1 MTQNCV
7 SSNGSQDTIE
17 ENQEK
22 KAVPVRRNRLT
33 RSRFSDSFSS
43 HDKKSFTVEAEEE
56 EEEEEEEKKTK
67 DGTEK
72 SSPRGV
78 LEDFSVS
85 VESETSSKA
94 STSNSYES
102 EATSPRASTSGSE
115 GQPNATTPWRD
126 FFRVF
131 KKGPAASC
139 HPLPPLKKGT
149 PKLSKRKSRSR
160 RFREEIVPTL
170 TSPLDGEFCHF
181 KSSWKNFSL
190 SELHAATDT
199 FSQVKI
205 QKLHYRIPQYSL
217 QLQMQCTL
225 CYVVVFVV
233 VAVSI
238 SICSRYL
245 VFFHKENLIGEGGY
259 AEVYKG
265 KLEDGQFVAIKR
277 LTRGSPEDMTV
288 DFLSELGII
297 VHVDHP
303 NIAKVIGYGV
313 EGGMHLVLEL
323 SANGSLASLLY
334 GPKEKLDWR
343 IRYKIALG
351 TARGLLYLHEECQRR
366 IIHKDIKASNILLT
380 EDLEPQIS
388 DFGLAKWL
396 PEEWSHHTLSKIEG
410 TFGFVIQNLGRVS
423 ESSRY
428 LALQSDLISYLDS
441 YLPPEFF
448 MHGIVD
454 EKTDVYAYGVL
465 LLELI
470 TGRQALDSSQQSLVM
485 WAKPLLLKNSI
496 EELVDPILVDAYDS
510 EQMDR
515 LACTASMC
523 IHQSPSERP
532 QMSQVVRVLQGDESS
547 FEELKQRQ
555 RTPSIEDLYDADEND
570 STEYLSDL
578 NQQMEV
584 VLSNCNEKSEEHGRS
599 TECLDDPNQQEGVAV
614 LNRSGI

>member
-1 MTQNCV
+1 MEDVQQPSASLC
-7 SSNGSQDTIE
+7 NGSQDTIE

-56 EEEEEEEKKTK
+56 EEEETK

-199 FSQVKI
+199 FSQ
-205 QKLHYRIPQYSL
+205 
-217 QLQMQCTL
+217 
-225 CYVVVFVV
+225 
-233 VAVSI
+233 
-238 SICSRYL
+238 
-245 VFFHKENLIGEGGY
+245 ENLIGEGGY

-410 TFGFVIQNLGRVS
+410 TFG
-423 ESSRY
+423 
-428 LALQSDLISYLDS
+428 

-470 TGRQALDSSQQSLVM
+470 TGRQALDSSQHSLVM
-485 WAKPLLLKNSI
+485 WAKPLLLKNII
-496 EELVDPILVDAYDS
+496 EELVDPILVDGYDS

-599 TECLDDPNQQEGVAV
+599 TECLDDPNQEEEGVAV

>member
-1 MTQNCV
+1 MEDVQQPSASLC
-7 SSNGSQDTIE
+7 NGSQDTIE

-22 KAVPVRRNRLT
+22 KAVPVRRKRLT
-33 RSRFSDSFSS
+33 RSRFADSFSC
-43 HDKKSFTVEAEEE
+43 HDKKSFTVEAEKEE
-56 EEEEEEEKKTK
+56 EEETK
-67 DGTEK
+67 DGKEE

-85 VESETSSKA
+85 IESETSSKA
-94 STSNSYES
+94 SSSNSYES

-131 KKGPAASC
+131 KKGPTASC

-199 FSQVKI
+199 FSQ
-205 QKLHYRIPQYSL
+205 
-217 QLQMQCTL
+217 
-225 CYVVVFVV
+225 
-233 VAVSI
+233 
-238 SICSRYL
+238 
-245 VFFHKENLIGEGGY
+245 ENLIGEGGY

-288 DFLSELGII
+288 DFLSELGIN

-323 SANGSLASLLY
+323 SVNGSLASLLY

-410 TFGFVIQNLGRVS
+410 TFG
-423 ESSRY
+423 
-428 LALQSDLISYLDS
+428 

-470 TGRQALDSSQQSLVM
+470 TGRQALDSSQHSLVM
-485 WAKPLLLKNSI
+485 WAKPLLLNNSI
-496 EELVDPILVDAYDS
+496 EELVDPILADAYDS

-555 RTPSIEDLYDADEND
+555 RTPSIEELYDADEND

-599 TECLDDPNQQEGVAV
+599 TECLDDPNQQEEGVAV
-614 LNRSGI
+614 LSRSGI

>member
-1 MTQNCV
+1 MEDVQQPSASVC
-7 SSNGSQDTIE
+7 NGSQDAIE

-43 HDKKSFTVEAEEE
+43 HAFVSDKKSFTVEAEE

-199 FSQVKI
+199 FSQ
-205 QKLHYRIPQYSL
+205 
-217 QLQMQCTL
+217 
-225 CYVVVFVV
+225 
-233 VAVSI
+233 
-238 SICSRYL
+238 
-245 VFFHKENLIGEGGY
+245 ENLIGEGGY

-313 EGGMHLVLEL
+313 EGGMHL
-323 SANGSLASLLY
+323 
-334 GPKEKLDWR
+334 
-343 IRYKIALG
+343 
-351 TARGLLYLHEECQRR
+351 
-366 IIHKDIKASNILLT
+366 
-380 EDLEPQIS
+380 IS

-423 ESSRY
+423 ESSRF

-448 MHGIVD
+448 MHGI
-454 EKTDVYAYGVL
+454 
-465 LLELI
+465 
-470 TGRQALDSSQQSLVM
+470 
-485 WAKPLLLKNSI
+485 AKPLLLKNSI

-599 TECLDDPNQQEGVAV
+599 TECLDDPNQQEEGVAV

>member
-1 MTQNCV
+1 MTQTCA
-7 SSNGSQDTIE
+7 SSNGSQDAIA
-17 ENQEK
+17 ENQEN
-22 KAVPVRRNRLT
+22 KAVPARRKRLT

-43 HDKKSFTVEAEEE
+43 QDKESFTEEVEED
-56 EEEEEEEKKTK
+56 EKESK
-67 DGTEK
+67 DGTET

-85 VESETSSKA
+85 MESETSSKA

-115 GQPNATTPWRD
+115 GQPNATPWRD

-131 KKGPAASC
+131 KKGPAVSC

-149 PKLSKRKSRSR
+149 PKLNKRKSRSR
-160 RFREEIVPTL
+160 RFREEIVPHL
-170 TSPLDGEFCHF
+170 NSPLDGEFCHF

-199 FSQVKI
+199 FSQ
-205 QKLHYRIPQYSL
+205 
-217 QLQMQCTL
+217 
-225 CYVVVFVV
+225 
-233 VAVSI
+233 
-238 SICSRYL
+238 
-245 VFFHKENLIGEGGY
+245 ENLIGEGGY

-277 LTRGSPEDMTV
+277 LTRGLPEEMTV

-351 TARGLLYLHEECQRR
+351 TAQGLLYLHEECQRR

-396 PEEWSHHTLSKIEG
+396 PEEWSHHTVSKIEG
-410 TFGFVIQNLGRVS
+410 TFG
-423 ESSRY
+423 
-428 LALQSDLISYLDS
+428 

-485 WAKPLLLKNSI
+485 WAKPLLQNNSI
-496 EELVDPILVDAYDS
+496 KELVDPILADAYNS

-555 RTPSIEDLYDADEND
+555 RSKQQRTPWIDDLFDADEND
-570 STEYLSDL
+570 SKEYLSDL

-599 TECLDDPNQQEGVAV
+599 TERLNDPNQLEGEAV
-614 LNRSGI
+614 MSCSEI

>member
-1 MTQNCV
+1 MEDVQQPSASLC
-7 SSNGSQDTIE
+7 NGSQDTIE

-43 HDKKSFTVEAEEE
+43 HASVSDKKSFTVEAEEE
-56 EEEEEEEKKTK
+56 EETN

-199 FSQVKI
+199 FSQ
-205 QKLHYRIPQYSL
+205 
-217 QLQMQCTL
+217 
-225 CYVVVFVV
+225 
-233 VAVSI
+233 
-238 SICSRYL
+238 
-245 VFFHKENLIGEGGY
+245 ENLIGEGGY

-410 TFGFVIQNLGRVS
+410 TFG
-423 ESSRY
+423 
-428 LALQSDLISYLDS
+428 

-470 TGRQALDSSQQSLVM
+470 TGRQALDSSQHSLVM

-599 TECLDDPNQQEGVAV
+599 TECLDDPNQQEEGVAV

>member
-1 MTQNCV
+1 MTQTCAG
-7 SSNGSQDTIE
+7 SNGSQDAIE

-22 KAVPVRRNRLT
+22 KAVPARRKRLT

-43 HDKKSFTVEAEEE
+43 QDKESFTTEAEAEEDE
-56 EEEEEEEKKTK
+56 MESK
-67 DGTEK
+67 DGTET

-85 VESETSSKA
+85 MESETSSKA

-115 GQPNATTPWRD
+115 GQPNATPWRD

-131 KKGPAASC
+131 KKGPAVSC

-149 PKLSKRKSRSR
+149 PKLNKRKSRSR
-160 RFREEIVPTL
+160 RFREEIVPHL
-170 TSPLDGEFCHF
+170 NSPLDGEFCHF

-199 FSQVKI
+199 FSQ
-205 QKLHYRIPQYSL
+205 
-217 QLQMQCTL
+217 
-225 CYVVVFVV
+225 
-233 VAVSI
+233 
-238 SICSRYL
+238 
-245 VFFHKENLIGEGGY
+245 ENLIGEGGY

-277 LTRGSPEDMTV
+277 LTRGLPEEMTV

-334 GPKEKLDWR
+334 GLF
-343 IRYKIALG
+343 IV
-351 TARGLLYLHEECQRR
+351 Q
-366 IIHKDIKASNILLT
+366 IIVKFISLT
-380 EDLEPQIS
+380 

-396 PEEWSHHTLSKIEG
+396 PEEWSHHTVSKIEG
-410 TFGFVIQNLGRVS
+410 TFG
-423 ESSRY
+423 
-428 LALQSDLISYLDS
+428 

-485 WAKPLLLKNSI
+485 WAKPLLQNNSI
-496 EELVDPILVDAYDS
+496 KELVDPILADAYNS

-555 RTPSIEDLYDADEND
+555 RSKQQRTPWIDDLFAADEND
-570 STEYLSDL
+570 SKEYLSDL

-599 TECLDDPNQQEGVAV
+599 TECLNDLNQLEGEAV
-614 LNRSGI
+614 MSCSEI

>member
-1 MTQNCV
+1 MEDLREPSAPLC
-7 SSNGSQDTIE
+7 NGSQDAIE

-22 KAVPVRRNRLT
+22 KAVPARRKRLT

-43 HDKKSFTVEAEEE
+43 QDKESFTAEAEAEEDE
-56 EEEEEEEKKTK
+56 MESK
-67 DGTEK
+67 DGTET

-85 VESETSSKA
+85 MESETSSKA

-115 GQPNATTPWRD
+115 GQPNATPWRD

-131 KKGPAASC
+131 KKGPAVSC

-149 PKLSKRKSRSR
+149 PKLNKRKSRSR
-160 RFREEIVPTL
+160 RFREEIVPHL
-170 TSPLDGEFCHF
+170 NSPLDGEFCHF

-199 FSQVKI
+199 FSQ
-205 QKLHYRIPQYSL
+205 
-217 QLQMQCTL
+217 
-225 CYVVVFVV
+225 
-233 VAVSI
+233 
-238 SICSRYL
+238 
-245 VFFHKENLIGEGGY
+245 ENLIGEGGY

-277 LTRGSPEDMTV
+277 LTRGLPEEMTV

-334 GPKEKLDWR
+334 GLF
-343 IRYKIALG
+343 IV
-351 TARGLLYLHEECQRR
+351 Q
-366 IIHKDIKASNILLT
+366 II
-380 EDLEPQIS
+380 IS

-396 PEEWSHHTLSKIEG
+396 PEEWSHHTVSKIEG
-410 TFGFVIQNLGRVS
+410 TFG
-423 ESSRY
+423 
-428 LALQSDLISYLDS
+428 

-485 WAKPLLLKNSI
+485 WAKPLLQNNSI
-496 EELVDPILVDAYDS
+496 KELVDPILADAYNS

-555 RTPSIEDLYDADEND
+555 RSKQQRTPWIDDLFAADEND
-570 STEYLSDL
+570 SKEYLSDL

-599 TECLDDPNQQEGVAV
+599 TECLNDLNQLEGEAV
-614 LNRSGI
+614 MSCSEI

>member
-1 MTQNCV
+1 MEDVQQPSASLC
-7 SSNGSQDTIE
+7 NGSQDTIE
-17 ENQEK
+17 ENQDK
-22 KAVPVRRNRLT
+22 KADPVRRKRLT
-33 RSRFSDSFSS
+33 RSRFSNSFSS
-43 HDKKSFTVEAEEE
+43 HASVSDKKSFTVEAEEE
-56 EEEEEEEKKTK
+56 EEKETK
-67 DGTEK
+67 DGTEE

-85 VESETSSKA
+85 IESETSSKA
-94 STSNSYES
+94 SSSNSYES

-199 FSQVKI
+199 FSQV
-205 QKLHYRIPQYSL
+205 
-217 QLQMQCTL
+217 
-225 CYVVVFVV
+225 FVV
-233 VAVSI
+233 VVVSI

-288 DFLSELGII
+288 DFLSELGIL

-410 TFGFVIQNLGRVS
+410 TFG
-423 ESSRY
+423 
-428 LALQSDLISYLDS
+428 

-470 TGRQALDSSQQSLVM
+470 TGRQALDSSQHSLVM
-485 WAKPLLLKNSI
+485 WAKPLLLNNSI
-496 EELVDPILVDAYDS
+496 EELVDPILADAYDS

-570 STEYLSDL
+570 STEYLRDL

-599 TECLDDPNQQEGVAV
+599 TECLDDPNQQEEGVAV
-614 LNRSGI
+614 LSRSGI

>member
-1 MTQNCV
+1 MTQTCA
-7 SSNGSQDTIE
+7 SSNGSQDAIE

-22 KAVPVRRNRLT
+22 KAVPARRKRLT

-43 HDKKSFTVEAEEE
+43 QDKESFTEEVEED
-56 EEEEEEEKKTK
+56 EKESK
-67 DGTEK
+67 DGTET

-85 VESETSSKA
+85 MESETSSKA

-115 GQPNATTPWRD
+115 GQPNATPWRD

-131 KKGPAASC
+131 KKGPAVSC

-149 PKLSKRKSRSR
+149 PKLNKRKSRSR
-160 RFREEIVPTL
+160 RFREEIVPHL
-170 TSPLDGEFCHF
+170 NSPLDGEFCHF

-199 FSQVKI
+199 FSQ
-205 QKLHYRIPQYSL
+205 
-217 QLQMQCTL
+217 
-225 CYVVVFVV
+225 
-233 VAVSI
+233 
-238 SICSRYL
+238 
-245 VFFHKENLIGEGGY
+245 ENLIGEGGY

-277 LTRGSPEDMTV
+277 LTRGLPEEMTV

-351 TARGLLYLHEECQRR
+351 TAQGLLYLHEECQRR

-396 PEEWSHHTLSKIEG
+396 PEEWSHHTVSKIEG
-410 TFGFVIQNLGRVS
+410 TFG
-423 ESSRY
+423 
-428 LALQSDLISYLDS
+428 

-485 WAKPLLLKNSI
+485 WAKPLLQNNSTK
-496 EELVDPILVDAYDS
+496 ELVDPILADAYNS

-555 RTPSIEDLYDADEND
+555 RSKQQRTPWIDDLFAADEND
-570 STEYLSDL
+570 SKEYLSDL

-599 TECLDDPNQQEGVAV
+599 TECLNDLNQLEGEAV
-614 LNRSGI
+614 MSCSEI

>member
-1 MTQNCV
+1 MEDVQQPSASLC
-7 SSNGSQDTIE
+7 NGSQDTIE

-22 KAVPVRRNRLT
+22 KAVPVRRKRLT
-33 RSRFSDSFSS
+33 RSRFADSFSCHAPVS
-43 HDKKSFTVEAEEE
+43 DKKSFTVEAEK
-56 EEEEEEEKKTK
+56 EEEEEKETK

-78 LEDFSVS
+78 LEDLSVS

-94 STSNSYES
+94 SSSNSYES

-170 TSPLDGEFCHF
+170 NSSLDGEFCHF

-199 FSQVKI
+199 FSQ
-205 QKLHYRIPQYSL
+205 
-217 QLQMQCTL
+217 
-225 CYVVVFVV
+225 
-233 VAVSI
+233 
-238 SICSRYL
+238 
-245 VFFHKENLIGEGGY
+245 ENLIGEGGY

-288 DFLSELGII
+288 DFLSELGIN

-323 SANGSLASLLY
+323 SVNGSLASLLY

-410 TFGFVIQNLGRVS
+410 TFG
-423 ESSRY
+423 
-428 LALQSDLISYLDS
+428 

-470 TGRQALDSSQQSLVM
+470 TGRQALDSSQHSLVM
-485 WAKPLLLKNSI
+485 WAKPLLLNNSI
-496 EELVDPILVDAYDS
+496 EELVDPILADAYDS

-532 QMSQVVRVLQGDESS
+532 QMSQVVRVLQGDECS

-555 RTPSIEDLYDADEND
+555 RTPSIEELYDADEND

-599 TECLDDPNQQEGVAV
+599 TECLDDPNQQEEGVAV
-614 LNRSGI
+614 LSRSGI

>member
-1 MTQNCV
+1 MLQINLLV
-7 SSNGSQDTIE
+7 VVVLILGL
-17 ENQEK
+17 
-22 KAVPVRRNRLT
+22 VRANL
-33 RSRFSDSFSS
+33 
-43 HDKKSFTVEAEEE
+43 HTVEG
-56 EEEEEEEKKTK
+56 K
-67 DGTEK
+67 
-72 SSPRGV
+72 PRRILLDTDV
-78 LEDFSVS
+78 D
-85 VESETSSKA
+85 TD
-94 STSNSYES
+94 
-102 EATSPRASTSGSE
+102 
-115 GQPNATTPWRD
+115 D
-126 FFRVF
+126 FF
-131 KKGPAASC
+131 A
-139 HPLPPLKKGT
+139 LLYLLK
-149 PKLSKRKSRSR
+149 LNRSE
-160 RFREEIVPTL
+160 FELEFLIFL
-170 TSPLDGEFCHF
+170 NENDEPLDGPIFPFVLGFTINTNAWTDAGHAVSQIYDMLYMMGRDDVSVGMGGRLGGRLDFDANYGVPASVNENFFKAFEQNQHTYEAQYCFQSLKMARDTWFDDQFYTSYFMWDSFMSGVAVSTMRTSHNQNGENEFGEMEYMNITVVTSNEPYEINDCSNPLF
-181 KSSWKNFSL
+181 
-190 SELHAATDT
+190 DDR
-199 FSQVKI
+199 QVPKFNL
-205 QKLHYRIPQYSL
+205 KK
-217 QLQMQCTL
+217 
-225 CYVVVFVV
+225 VFVV

-245 VFFHKENLIGEGGY
+245 FFFHKENLIGEGGY

-334 GPKEKLDWR
+334 
-343 IRYKIALG
+343 
-351 TARGLLYLHEECQRR
+351 
-366 IIHKDIKASNILLT
+366 
-380 EDLEPQIS
+380 

-599 TECLDDPNQQEGVAV
+599 TECLDDPNQQEEGVAV

>member
-1 MTQNCV
+1 MEDVQQP
-7 SSNGSQDTIE
+7 SASFSNGSQDTIE

-22 KAVPVRRNRLT
+22 KAVPVGRKRLT

-43 HDKKSFTVEAEEE
+43 HASVSDKKSFAVEAEEE
-56 EEEEEEEKKTK
+56 EEEEEEEEKETK

-72 SSPRGV
+72 CSPRGV
-78 LEDFSVS
+78 LEDCSVG

-126 FFRVF
+126 FLRVF

-139 HPLPPLKKGT
+139 HPLPPLKKDT

-190 SELHAATDT
+190 SELHTATDT
-199 FSQVKI
+199 FSQ
-205 QKLHYRIPQYSL
+205 
-217 QLQMQCTL
+217 
-225 CYVVVFVV
+225 
-233 VAVSI
+233 
-238 SICSRYL
+238 
-245 VFFHKENLIGEGGY
+245 ENLIGEGGY

-351 TARGLLYLHEECQRR
+351 TASGLLYLHEECQRR

-410 TFGFVIQNLGRVS
+410 TFG
-423 ESSRY
+423 
-428 LALQSDLISYLDS
+428 

-470 TGRQALDSSQQSLVM
+470 TGRQALDSSQHSLVM
-485 WAKPLLLKNSI
+485 WAKPLLLNNSI
-496 EELVDPILVDAYDS
+496 EELVDPILADAYDS

-532 QMSQVVRVLQGDESS
+532 QMSHVVRVLQGDESS

-570 STEYLSDL
+570 STEYLRDL

-584 VLSNCNEKSEEHGRS
+584 VLSNCNEKFEEHGRS
-599 TECLDDPNQQEGVAV
+599 TECLDDPNQQEEGVAV
-614 LNRSGI
+614 QSRSGI

>member
-1 MTQNCV
+1 MEDVQQPSASVC
-7 SSNGSQDTIE
+7 NGSQDAIE

-33 RSRFSDSFSS
+33 RSRFSYSFSS
-43 HDKKSFTVEAEEE
+43 HASVSDKKSFTVEA

-199 FSQVKI
+199 FSQ
-205 QKLHYRIPQYSL
+205 
-217 QLQMQCTL
+217 
-225 CYVVVFVV
+225 
-233 VAVSI
+233 
-238 SICSRYL
+238 
-245 VFFHKENLIGEGGY
+245 ENLIGEGGY

-380 EDLEPQIS
+380 EDLEPQ
-388 DFGLAKWL
+388 
-396 PEEWSHHTLSKIEG
+396 
-410 TFGFVIQNLGRVS
+410 V
-423 ESSRY
+423 
-428 LALQSDLISYLDS
+428 
-441 YLPPEFF
+441 
-448 MHGIVD
+448 
-454 EKTDVYAYGVL
+454 
-465 LLELI
+465 
-470 TGRQALDSSQQSLVM
+470 
-485 WAKPLLLKNSI
+485 
-496 EELVDPILVDAYDS
+496 
-510 EQMDR
+510 
-515 LACTASMC
+515 
-523 IHQSPSERP
+523 
-532 QMSQVVRVLQGDESS
+532 S
-547 FEELKQRQ
+547 FE
-555 RTPSIEDLYDADEND
+555 T
-570 STEYLSDL
+570 
-578 NQQMEV
+578 
-584 VLSNCNEKSEEHGRS
+584 
-599 TECLDDPNQQEGVAV
+599 
-614 LNRSGI
+614 

>member
-1 MTQNCV
+1 MEDVQQPSASLC
-7 SSNGSQDTIE
+7 NGSQDTIE

-22 KAVPVRRNRLT
+22 KAVPVRRKRLT
-33 RSRFSDSFSS
+33 RSRFADSFSS
-43 HDKKSFTVEAEEE
+43 HASVSDKKSFTVEAEEE
-56 EEEEEEEKKTK
+56 EEKETK
-67 DGTEK
+67 DGTEE

-85 VESETSSKA
+85 IESETSSKA
-94 STSNSYES
+94 SSSNSYES

-199 FSQVKI
+199 FSQ
-205 QKLHYRIPQYSL
+205 
-217 QLQMQCTL
+217 
-225 CYVVVFVV
+225 
-233 VAVSI
+233 
-238 SICSRYL
+238 
-245 VFFHKENLIGEGGY
+245 ENLIGEGGY

-265 KLEDGQFVAIKR
+265 KLGDGQFVAIKR

-288 DFLSELGII
+288 DFLSELGIL

-410 TFGFVIQNLGRVS
+410 TFG
-423 ESSRY
+423 
-428 LALQSDLISYLDS
+428 

-470 TGRQALDSSQQSLVM
+470 TGRQALDSSQHSLVM
-485 WAKPLLLKNSI
+485 WAKPLLLNNSI
-496 EELVDPILVDAYDS
+496 QELVDPILADAYDS

-523 IHQSPSERP
+523 IHLSPSERP
-532 QMSQVVRVLQGDESS
+532 QMSQVVRVLQGDESC

-599 TECLDDPNQQEGVAV
+599 TECLDDPNQQEEGVAV
-614 LNRSGI
+614 LSRSGI

>member
-1 MTQNCV
+1 MEDVQQPSASVC
-7 SSNGSQDTIE
+7 NGSQDAIE

-33 RSRFSDSFSS
+33 RSRFSYSFSS
-43 HDKKSFTVEAEEE
+43 HDKKSFTVEA

-199 FSQVKI
+199 FSQ
-205 QKLHYRIPQYSL
+205 
-217 QLQMQCTL
+217 
-225 CYVVVFVV
+225 
-233 VAVSI
+233 
-238 SICSRYL
+238 
-245 VFFHKENLIGEGGY
+245 ENLIGEGGY

-410 TFGFVIQNLGRVS
+410 TFG
-423 ESSRY
+423 
-428 LALQSDLISYLDS
+428 

-532 QMSQVVRVLQGDESS
+532 QMSQAVRVLQGDESS

-599 TECLDDPNQQEGVAV
+599 TECLDDPNQQEEGVAV

>member
-1 MTQNCV
+1 MWFSSPFSSWFYV
-7 SSNGSQDTIE
+7 SNGSQDAIE

-22 KAVPVRRNRLT
+22 KAVPARRKRLT

-43 HDKKSFTVEAEEE
+43 QDKESFTAEAEAEEDE
-56 EEEEEEEKKTK
+56 MESK
-67 DGTEK
+67 DGTET

-85 VESETSSKA
+85 MESETSSKA

-115 GQPNATTPWRD
+115 GQPNATPWRD

-131 KKGPAASC
+131 KKGPAVSC

-149 PKLSKRKSRSR
+149 PKLNKRKSRSR
-160 RFREEIVPTL
+160 RFREEIVPHL
-170 TSPLDGEFCHF
+170 NSPLDGEFCHF

-199 FSQVKI
+199 FSQ
-205 QKLHYRIPQYSL
+205 
-217 QLQMQCTL
+217 
-225 CYVVVFVV
+225 
-233 VAVSI
+233 
-238 SICSRYL
+238 
-245 VFFHKENLIGEGGY
+245 ENLIGEGGY

-277 LTRGSPEDMTV
+277 LTRGLPEEMTV

-351 TARGLLYLHEECQRR
+351 TAQGLLYLHEECQRR

-396 PEEWSHHTLSKIEG
+396 PEEWSHHTVSKIEG
-410 TFGFVIQNLGRVS
+410 TFG
-423 ESSRY
+423 
-428 LALQSDLISYLDS
+428 

-485 WAKPLLLKNSI
+485 WAKPLLQNNSI
-496 EELVDPILVDAYDS
+496 KELVDPILADAYNS

-555 RTPSIEDLYDADEND
+555 RSKQQRTPWIDDLFAADEND
-570 STEYLSDL
+570 SKEYLSDL

-599 TECLDDPNQQEGVAV
+599 TECLNDLNQLEGEAV
-614 LNRSGI
+614 MSCSEI